1 MSGPRTIAVDAAQMR
16 TLTERLKAEIAAPLH
31 RPSATEERLL
41 AIAKTILIECVM
53 CVRANLI
60 EKTGE
65 PIDQIAVNEAVMT
78 EAARL
83 ALAAAVE
90 MEAPLR
96 LVRERMEGRR

>member
-1 MSGPRTIAVDAAQMR
+1 
-16 TLTERLKAEIAAPLH
+16 
-31 RPSATEERLL
+31 
-41 AIAKTILIECVM
+41 M